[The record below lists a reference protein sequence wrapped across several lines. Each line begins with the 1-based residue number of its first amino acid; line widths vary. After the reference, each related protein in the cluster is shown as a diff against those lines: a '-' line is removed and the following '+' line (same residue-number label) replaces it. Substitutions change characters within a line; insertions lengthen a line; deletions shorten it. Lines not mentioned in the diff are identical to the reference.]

1 MLYRF
6 FTRILRRQMFFH
18 LIIPLLCGFL
28 VEGFYSS
35 HINSHINKDEGSTFW
50 LQHGHHVALLL
61 GIVVAYLVVIAIQ
74 VWRETTIGLQQ
85 MELNQLAE
93 RLQGA
98 KSLFAVGT
106 IKFSEWFDPAVQV
119 YLATISEQKLLS
131 MRPGGPFKY
140 ERVLLIPNRS
150 AHKDLSTDYIDGY
163 YAKCLIQIHQ
173 RLRTELYSL
182 QWPQIEKILH
192 GLTKPEKIAI
202 GYYPKF
208 FKRIS
213 HKNARRLIWIVR
225 RRRVRHM
232 AVGLIESSNGSP
244 EVFLYSKHRAIV
256 QLHFV
261 RPGRTHSW
269 EKLVSLI
276 KEELFDAGTGEVHGQ
291 YNFMQF
297 FSPALH
303 HD

>member
-1 MLYRF
+1 
-6 FTRILRRQMFFH
+6 
-18 LIIPLLCGFL
+18 
-28 VEGFYSS
+28 
-35 HINSHINKDEGSTFW
+35 
-50 LQHGHHVALLL
+50 
-61 GIVVAYLVVIAIQ
+61 
-74 VWRETTIGLQQ
+74 
-85 MELNQLAE
+85 
-93 RLQGA
+93 LQGA
-98 KSLFAVGT
+98 RSLFAVGT

-119 YLATISEQKLLS
+119 YLATINEQKLLS
-131 MRPGGPFKY
+131 TRPGGSFKY

-163 YAKCLIQIHQ
+163 YAKCLIQIHL

-182 QWPQIEKILH
+182 QWPQIEKVLN
-192 GLTKPEKIAI
+192 GLTKQEKIAI
-202 GYYPKF
+202 GYYPRF

-213 HKNARRLIWIVR
+213 QKSARRLIWIVR

-232 AVGLIESSNGSP
+232 AVGLIESNDGSP
-244 EVFLYSKHRAIV
+244 EVFLYSKHKAIV

-276 KEELFDAGTGEVHGQ
+276 KKELFDVETGEVHGQ
-291 YNFMQF
+291 YDFMQF
-297 FSPALH
+297 FSPAVH